1 MAYPAPFLEPIGES
15 LGEVLAG
22 QIPGVGQQ
30 FDVST
35 IAPQVA
41 QINPFLQAAQQQAAT
56 QAGLGA
62 VQFSPTTGAVTGI
75 GQGTGIA
82 AYQPYLDKAEALF
95 DPNAYK
101 QYMSP
106 YQTEVI
112 DATQRL
118 LNEQRASGRSQ
129 LAANAIQQGAY
140 GGGRSGI
147 AQAEYERQRDV
158 SDAALLAGLRQQGLS
173 SAQQLQQQG
182 IANLTAFPK
191 LQQQL
196 ESGVTSQLGATGAG
210 AQQYSQSVLDAL
222 TQGAQYAQQFPFQ
235 QLGQATNIFASLAG
249 SVPSAVYTPPFTT
262 SPGLA
267 GAQSLASIYGALS
280 PRQQQASGGIMSLL
294 GA

>member
-41 QINPFLQAAQQQAAT
+41 QVNPFLQAAQQQAAT

-82 AYQPYLDKAEALF
+82 AYQPYLDKAEKLF

-112 DATQRL
+112 DATQQL

-129 LAANAIQQGAY
+129 LAANAIQSGAF
-140 GGGRSGI
+140 GGGRSGV
-147 AQAEYERQRDV
+147 ALAEYERGRDI
-158 SDAALLAGLRQQGLS
+158 SDAATLAALRQQGLT

-182 IANLTAFPK
+182 ITNLTAMPT
-191 LQQQL
+191 LQQGLQGNL
-196 ESGVTSQLGATGAG
+196 ISQLGLTGTG
-210 AQQYSQSVLDAL
+210 AQQYSQSLLDAVQ
-222 TQGAQYAQQFPFQ
+222 QGNLMAQQFPYQ
-235 QLGQATNIFASLAG
+235 QLQQQANVFA
-249 SVPSAVYTPPFTT
+249 T
-262 SPGLA
+262 LA
-267 GAQSLASIYGALS
+267 GASPGMPAQQFTQSPALTAAQAFGTVYGGL
-280 PRQQQASGGIMSLL
+280 GSLY
-294 GA
+294 GKR

>member
-1 MAYPAPFLEPIGES
+1 MAYPATFLEPLGES

-82 AYQPYLDKAEALF
+82 AYQPYLDKAEKLF

-129 LAANAIQQGAY
+129 LAANAIQQGAF
-140 GGGRSGI
+140 GGGRSGV
-147 AQAEYERQRDV
+147 ALAEYERGRDI
-158 SDAALLAGLRQQGLS
+158 SDAATLAALRQQGLT

-182 IANLTAFPK
+182 ITNLTAMPT
-191 LQQQL
+191 LQQGLQGNL
-196 ESGVTSQLGATGAG
+196 ISQLGLTGTG
-210 AQQYSQSVLDAL
+210 AQQYSQSLLDAVQ
-222 TQGAQYAQQFPFQ
+222 QGNLMAQQFPYQ
-235 QLGQATNIFASLAG
+235 QLQQQANVFA
-249 SVPSAVYTPPFTT
+249 T
-262 SPGLA
+262 LA
-267 GAQSLASIYGALS
+267 GASPGMPAQQFTQSPALTAAQAFGTVYGGL
-280 PRQQQASGGIMSLL
+280 GSLY
-294 GA
+294 GKR

>member
-41 QINPFLQAAQQQAAT
+41 QINPFLQAAQQQTAT
-56 QAGLGA
+56 QAGLGTL
-62 VQFSPTTGAVTGI
+62 QFSPNTGAVTGV
-75 GQGTGIA
+75 GQGTGVA
-82 AYQPYLDKAEALF
+82 AYEPYLQRAEALL

-118 LNEQRASGRSQ
+118 LNEQRAAGRQELSD
-129 LAANAIQQGAY
+129 LAYNRGAFGGARQGV
-140 GGGRSGI
+140 

-158 SDAALLAGLRQQGLS
+158 SDAATIAALRQQGLT

-182 IANLTAFPK
+182 ISNLSAFPQ
-191 LQQQL
+191 LQQNL
-196 ESGVTSQLGATGAG
+196 ARGVTQEL
-210 AQQYSQSVLDAL
+210 
-222 TQGAQYAQQFPFQ
+222 
-235 QLGQATNIFASLAG
+235 
-249 SVPSAVYTPPFTT
+249 
-262 SPGLA
+262 GLA
-267 GAQSLASIYGALS
+267 GTVPSPYYSPTPVTSPALTAAQAFGSVYGGLA
-280 PRQQQASGGIMSLL
+280 PRQQTGIL
-294 GA
+294 GTVRQG

>member
-1 MAYPAPFLEPIGES
+1 MAYPAPFLEPLGES
-15 LGEVLAG
+15 LGEVLSG

-56 QAGLGA
+56 QAGLGS

-112 DATQRL
+112 DATQQL

-129 LAANAIQQGAY
+129 LAANAINSGAF
-140 GGGRSGI
+140 GGGRSGV
-147 AQAEYERQRDV
+147 ALAEYERGRDI
-158 SDAALLAGLRQQGLS
+158 SDAATLAALRQQGLT

-182 IANLTAFPK
+182 ITNLTAMPT
-191 LQQQL
+191 LQQGLQGNL
-196 ESGVTSQLGATGAG
+196 ISQLGLTGTG
-210 AQQYSQSVLDAL
+210 AQQYSQSLLDAVQ
-222 TQGAQYAQQFPFQ
+222 QGNLMAQQFPYQ
-235 QLGQATNIFASLAG
+235 QLQQQANVFA
-249 SVPSAVYTPPFTT
+249 T
-262 SPGLA
+262 LA
-267 GAQSLASIYGALS
+267 GATPGMQTQPMVTSPALTAAQAFGTVYGGLGSLYGK
-280 PRQQQASGGIMSLL
+280 R
-294 GA
+294 

>member
-1 MAYPAPFLEPIGES
+1 MAYPAPFLEPLGES
-15 LGEVLAG
+15 LGEQLAG
-22 QIPGVGQQ
+22 QIPGVGQK

-62 VQFSPTTGAVTGI
+62 IQFSPTTGSVTGI

-112 DATQRL
+112 DATQQL

-129 LAANAIQQGAY
+129 LAANAIQSGAF
-140 GGGRSGI
+140 GGGRSGV
-147 AQAEYERQRDV
+147 ALAEYERGRDI
-158 SDAALLAGLRQQGLS
+158 SDAATLAALRQQGLT

-182 IANLTAFPK
+182 ITNLTAMPT
-191 LQQQL
+191 LQQGLQGNL
-196 ESGVTSQLGATGAG
+196 ISQLGLTGTG
-210 AQQYSQSVLDAL
+210 AQQYSQSLLDAVQ
-222 TQGAQYAQQFPFQ
+222 QGNLMAQQFPYQ
-235 QLGQATNIFASLAG
+235 QLQQQANVFSTLAG
-249 SVPSAVYTPPFTT
+249 SSQGMQTQPMVT
-262 SPGLA
+262 SPALTAAQAFGTVYGGL
-267 GAQSLASIYGALS
+267 GSLYG
-280 PRQQQASGGIMSLL
+280 RR
-294 GA
+294 

>member
-15 LGEVLAG
+15 LGEQLAG

-62 VQFSPTTGAVTGI
+62 VQFSPTTGSVTGI

-95 DPNAYK
+95 NPNAYK

-112 DATQRL
+112 DATQQL

-129 LAANAIQQGAY
+129 LAANAIQSGAF
-140 GGGRSGI
+140 GGGRSGV
-147 AQAEYERQRDV
+147 ALAEYERGRDI
-158 SDAALLAGLRQQGLS
+158 SDAATLAALRQQGLT

-182 IANLTAFPK
+182 ITNLTAMPT
-191 LQQQL
+191 LQQGLQGNL
-196 ESGVTSQLGATGAG
+196 ISQLGLTGTG
-210 AQQYSQSVLDAL
+210 AQQYSQSLLDAVQ
-222 TQGAQYAQQFPFQ
+222 QGNLMAQQFPYQ
-235 QLGQATNIFASLAG
+235 QLQQQANVFATLAG
-249 SVPSAVYTPPFTT
+249 SSSGMPAQQFYSITCFNSST
-262 SPGLA
+262 SFWN
-267 GAQSLASIYGALS
+267 SIRRPWFNIWKKQKCL
-280 PRQQQASGGIMSLL
+280 IF
-294 GA
+294 

>member
-56 QAGLGA
+56 QAGLGS

-82 AYQPYLDKAEALF
+82 AYQPYLDKAEKLF

-112 DATQRL
+112 DATQQL

-129 LAANAIQQGAY
+129 LAANAIQSGAF
-140 GGGRSGI
+140 GGGRSGV
-147 AQAEYERQRDV
+147 ALAEYERGRDI
-158 SDAALLAGLRQQGLS
+158 SDAATLAALRQQGLT

-182 IANLTAFPK
+182 ITNLTAMPT
-191 LQQQL
+191 LQQGLQGNL
-196 ESGVTSQLGATGAG
+196 ISQLGLTGTG
-210 AQQYSQSVLDAL
+210 AQQYSQSLLDAVQ
-222 TQGAQYAQQFPFQ
+222 QGNLMAQQFPYQ
-235 QLGQATNIFASLAG
+235 QLQQQANVFA
-249 SVPSAVYTPPFTT
+249 T
-262 SPGLA
+262 LA
-267 GAQSLASIYGALS
+267 GATPGMQTQPMVTSPALTAAQAFGTVYGGLGSLYGK
-280 PRQQQASGGIMSLL
+280 R
-294 GA
+294 

>member
-15 LGEVLAG
+15 LGEQLAG

-62 VQFSPTTGAVTGI
+62 VQFSPTTGSVTGI

-112 DATQRL
+112 DATQQL

-129 LAANAIQQGAY
+129 LAANAIQSGAF
-140 GGGRSGI
+140 GGGRSGV
-147 AQAEYERQRDV
+147 ALAEYERGRDI
-158 SDAALLAGLRQQGLS
+158 SDAATLAALRQQGLT

-182 IANLTAFPK
+182 ITNLTAMPT
-191 LQQQL
+191 LQQGLQGNL
-196 ESGVTSQLGATGAG
+196 ISQLGLTGTG
-210 AQQYSQSVLDAL
+210 AQQYSQSLLDAVQ
-222 TQGAQYAQQFPFQ
+222 QGNLMAQQFPYQ
-235 QLGQATNIFASLAG
+235 QLQQQANVFATLAG
-249 SVPSAVYTPPFTT
+249 SSLRYASTT
-262 SPGLA
+262 IY
-267 GAQSLASIYGALS
+267 SITCFNSSTSFWNSIRRPWFNIWKKQKCL
-280 PRQQQASGGIMSLL
+280 IF
-294 GA
+294 

>member
-1 MAYPAPFLEPIGES
+1 MAYPAPFLEPLGES
-15 LGEVLAG
+15 LGEQLAG
-22 QIPGVGQQ
+22 QIPGVGQK

-62 VQFSPTTGAVTGI
+62 IQFSPTTGSVTGI

-112 DATQRL
+112 DATQQL

-129 LAANAIQQGAY
+129 LAANAIQQGAF
-140 GGGRSGI
+140 GGGRSGV
-147 AQAEYERQRDV
+147 ALAEYERGRDI
-158 SDAALLAGLRQQGLS
+158 SDAATLAALRQQGLT

-182 IANLTAFPK
+182 ITNLTAMPT
-191 LQQQL
+191 LQQGLQGNL
-196 ESGVTSQLGATGAG
+196 ISQLGLTGTG
-210 AQQYSQSVLDAL
+210 AQQYSQSLLDAVQ
-222 TQGAQYAQQFPFQ
+222 QGNLMAQQFPYQ
-235 QLGQATNIFASLAG
+235 QLQQQANVFSTLAG
-249 SVPSAVYTPPFTT
+249 SSQGMQTQPMVT
-262 SPGLA
+262 SPALTAAQAFGTVYGGL
-267 GAQSLASIYGALS
+267 GSLYG
-280 PRQQQASGGIMSLL
+280 RR
-294 GA
+294 

>member
-41 QINPFLQAAQQQAAT
+41 QVNPFLQAAQQQAAT

-112 DATQRL
+112 DATQQL

-129 LAANAIQQGAY
+129 LAANAIQSGAF
-140 GGGRSGI
+140 GGGRSGV
-147 AQAEYERQRDV
+147 ALAEYERGRDI
-158 SDAALLAGLRQQGLS
+158 SDAATLAALRQQGLT

-182 IANLTAFPK
+182 ITNLTAMPT
-191 LQQQL
+191 LQQGLQGNL
-196 ESGVTSQLGATGAG
+196 ISQLGLTGTG
-210 AQQYSQSVLDAL
+210 AQQYSQSLLDAVQ
-222 TQGAQYAQQFPFQ
+222 QGNLMAQQFPYQ
-235 QLGQATNIFASLAG
+235 QLQQQANVFA
-249 SVPSAVYTPPFTT
+249 T
-262 SPGLA
+262 LA
-267 GAQSLASIYGALS
+267 GATPGMQTQPMVTSPALTAAQAFGTVYGGLGSIFG
-280 PRQQQASGGIMSLL
+280 RNR
-294 GA
+294 

>member
-1 MAYPAPFLEPIGES
+1 MAYPAPFLEPLGES
-15 LGEVLAG
+15 LGEQLAG

-41 QINPFLQAAQQQAAT
+41 QVNPFIQAAQQQAAT

-62 VQFSPTTGAVTGI
+62 LQFSPDTGAVTGI

-118 LNEQRASGRSQ
+118 LNEQRASGRAQ
-129 LAANAIQQGAY
+129 LASNAITAGAF
-140 GGGRSGI
+140 GGGREGI
-147 AQAEYERQRDV
+147 ARAEYERGRDI
-158 SDAALLAGLRQQGLS
+158 SDAATLAALRQQGLT

-182 IANLTAFPK
+182 ISNLTAFPG
-191 LQQQL
+191 LQQGL
-196 ESGVTSQLGATGAG
+196 STNIMAQLGLSGTG
-210 AQQYSQSVLDAL
+210 AQQYSQSLLDAMQ
-222 TQGAQYAQQFPFQ
+222 QGNLMAQQFPYQ
-235 QLGQATNIFASLAG
+235 QLQQQANIFSTLAG
-249 SVPSAVYTPPFTT
+249 SSPGMQTQPMVT
-262 SPGLA
+262 SPALTAAQAFGTVYGGL
-267 GAQSLASIYGALS
+267 GSLG
-280 PRQQQASGGIMSLL
+280 RTR
-294 GA
+294 

>member
-1 MAYPAPFLEPIGES
+1 MAYPAPFLEPLGES
-15 LGEVLAG
+15 LGEVLSG

-112 DATQRL
+112 DATQQL

-129 LAANAIQQGAY
+129 LAANAINSGAF
-140 GGGRSGI
+140 GGGRSGV
-147 AQAEYERQRDV
+147 ALAEYERGRDI
-158 SDAALLAGLRQQGLS
+158 SDAATLAALRQQGLT

-182 IANLTAFPK
+182 ITNLTAMPT
-191 LQQQL
+191 LQQGLQGNL
-196 ESGVTSQLGATGAG
+196 ISQLGLTGTG
-210 AQQYSQSVLDAL
+210 AQQYSQSLLDAVQ
-222 TQGAQYAQQFPFQ
+222 QGNLMAQQFPYQ
-235 QLGQATNIFASLAG
+235 QLQQQANVFA
-249 SVPSAVYTPPFTT
+249 T
-262 SPGLA
+262 LA
-267 GAQSLASIYGALS
+267 GATPGMQTQPMVTSPALTAAQAFGTVYGGLGSLYGK
-280 PRQQQASGGIMSLL
+280 R
-294 GA
+294 

>member
-15 LGEVLAG
+15 LGEVLSG

-112 DATQRL
+112 AATQRL
-118 LNEQRASGRSQ
+118 LNEQRATGRSQ
-129 LAANAIQQGAY
+129 LAANAIQAGAF
-140 GGGRSGI
+140 GGGRSGV
-147 AQAEYERQRDV
+147 ALAEYERGRDI
-158 SDAALLAGLRQQGLS
+158 SDAATLAALRQQGLT

-182 IANLTAFPK
+182 ITNLTAMPTVQQG
-191 LQQQL
+191 LQGNL
-196 ESGVTSQLGATGAG
+196 ISQLGLTGTG
-210 AQQYSQSVLDAL
+210 AQQYSRSLLDAVQ
-222 TQGAQYAQQFPFQ
+222 QGNLMAQQFPYQ
-235 QLGQATNIFASLAG
+235 QLQQQANVFA
-249 SVPSAVYTPPFTT
+249 T
-262 SPGLA
+262 LA
-267 GAQSLASIYGALS
+267 GATPGMQTQPMVTSPALTAAQAFGTVYGGLGSLYGK
-280 PRQQQASGGIMSLL
+280 R
-294 GA
+294 

>member
-1 MAYPAPFLEPIGES
+1 MAYPAPFLEPLGES
-15 LGEVLAG
+15 LGEVLSG

-56 QAGLGA
+56 QAGLGS

-129 LAANAIQQGAY
+129 LAANAIQQGAF
-140 GGGRSGI
+140 GGGRSGV
-147 AQAEYERQRDV
+147 ALAEYERGRDI
-158 SDAALLAGLRQQGLS
+158 SDAATLAALRQQGLT

-182 IANLTAFPK
+182 ITNLTAMPT
-191 LQQQL
+191 LQQGLQGNL
-196 ESGVTSQLGATGAG
+196 ISQLGLTGTG
-210 AQQYSQSVLDAL
+210 AQQYSQSLLDAVQ
-222 TQGAQYAQQFPFQ
+222 QGNLMAQQFPYQ
-235 QLGQATNIFASLAG
+235 QLQQQANVFA
-249 SVPSAVYTPPFTT
+249 T
-262 SPGLA
+262 LA
-267 GAQSLASIYGALS
+267 GASPGMPAQQFTQSPALTAAQAFGTVYGGL
-280 PRQQQASGGIMSLL
+280 GSLY
-294 GA
+294 GKR

>member
-41 QINPFLQAAQQQAAT
+41 QVNPFLQAAQQQAAT

-112 DATQRL
+112 DATQQL

-129 LAANAIQQGAY
+129 LAANAIQSGAF
-140 GGGRSGI
+140 GGGRSGV
-147 AQAEYERQRDV
+147 ALAEYERGRDI
-158 SDAALLAGLRQQGLS
+158 SDAATLAALRQQGLT

-182 IANLTAFPK
+182 ITNLTAMPT
-191 LQQQL
+191 LQQGLQGNL
-196 ESGVTSQLGATGAG
+196 ISQLGLTGTG
-210 AQQYSQSVLDAL
+210 AQQYSQSLLDAVQ
-222 TQGAQYAQQFPFQ
+222 QGNLMAQQFPYQ
-235 QLGQATNIFASLAG
+235 QLQQQANVFA
-249 SVPSAVYTPPFTT
+249 T
-262 SPGLA
+262 LA
-267 GAQSLASIYGALS
+267 GATPGMQTQPMVTSPALTAAQAFGTVYGGLGSLYGK
-280 PRQQQASGGIMSLL
+280 R
-294 GA
+294 

>member
-112 DATQRL
+112 DATQQL

-129 LAANAIQQGAY
+129 LAANAINAGAF
-140 GGGRSGI
+140 GGGRSGV
-147 AQAEYERQRDV
+147 ALAEYERGRDI
-158 SDAALLAGLRQQGLS
+158 SDAATLAALRQQGLT

-182 IANLTAFPK
+182 ITNLTAMPT
-191 LQQQL
+191 LQQGLQGNL
-196 ESGVTSQLGATGAG
+196 ISQLGLTGTG
-210 AQQYSQSVLDAL
+210 AQQYSQSLLDAVQ
-222 TQGAQYAQQFPFQ
+222 QGNLMAQQFPYQ
-235 QLGQATNIFASLAG
+235 QLQQQANVFA
-249 SVPSAVYTPPFTT
+249 T
-262 SPGLA
+262 LA
-267 GAQSLASIYGALS
+267 GASPGMPAQPMVTSPALTAAQAFGTVYGGLGSLYGK
-280 PRQQQASGGIMSLL
+280 R
-294 GA
+294 

>member
-1 MAYPAPFLEPIGES
+1 MAYPAPFLEPLGES
-15 LGEVLAG
+15 LGEQLAG

-62 VQFSPTTGAVTGI
+62 VQFSPTTGSVTGI

-112 DATQRL
+112 DATQQL

-129 LAANAIQQGAY
+129 LAANAINSGAF
-140 GGGRSGI
+140 GGGRSGV
-147 AQAEYERQRDV
+147 ALAEYERGRDI
-158 SDAALLAGLRQQGLS
+158 SDAATLAALRQQGLT

-182 IANLTAFPK
+182 ITNLTAMPT
-191 LQQQL
+191 LQQGLQGNL
-196 ESGVTSQLGATGAG
+196 ISQLGLTGTG
-210 AQQYSQSVLDAL
+210 AQQYSQSLLDAVQ
-222 TQGAQYAQQFPFQ
+222 QGNLMAQQFPYQ
-235 QLGQATNIFASLAG
+235 QLQQQANVFATLAG
-249 SVPSAVYTPPFTT
+249 SSSGMPAQQFTQSPALTAAQAFGTVYG
-262 SPGLA
+262 GL
-267 GAQSLASIYGALS
+267 GSIFGRNRNA
-280 PRQQQASGGIMSLL
+280 
-294 GA
+294 